1 MRKRSFNS
9 RLRNR
14 LNSGAWESLAAW
26 PLLISVRMPS
36 LKPVP
41 NGASQANDGAGS
53 SHTGRPTREESGEIP
68 PKVRAALTLRAAG
81 HSWKQCSDMTGA
93 SYRNLLKW
101 KDLPIAEAYVEEKV
115 KEALAGTYNKL
126 ISAGPAVADRLLSIA
141 LNPETKSYAA
151 VSACEAVIRSI
162 ERGVL
167 DREMREHI
175 TKLREQMAQLEH
187 GRPIDV

>member
-1 MRKRSFNS
+1 M
-9 RLRNR
+9 
-14 LNSGAWESLAAW
+14 ALA
-26 PLLISVRMPS
+26 R
-36 LKPVP
+36 
-41 NGASQANDGAGS
+41 
-53 SHTGRPTREESGEIP
+53 HTGCPNPQGGRSQLEA
-68 PKVRAALTLRAAG
+68 VLRHDRG
-81 HSWKQCSDMTGA
+81 G

-175 TKLREQMAQLEH
+175 TKRREQMAQLEH

>member
-1 MRKRSFNS
+1 MGHHRRMM
-9 RLRNR
+9 
-14 LNSGAWESLAAW
+14 ALA
-26 PLLISVRMPS
+26 R
-36 LKPVP
+36 
-41 NGASQANDGAGS
+41 
-53 SHTGRPTREESGEIP
+53 HTGRPTREESGEIP

-141 LNPETKSYAA
+141 LDPTVKSYAA

-175 TKLREQMAQLEH
+175 TKLREQMALLEQ

>member
-1 MRKRSFNS
+1 
-9 RLRNR
+9 
-14 LNSGAWESLAAW
+14 
-26 PLLISVRMPS
+26 
-36 LKPVP
+36 
-41 NGASQANDGAGS
+41 
-53 SHTGRPTREESGEIP
+53 
-68 PKVRAALTLRAAG
+68 
-81 HSWKQCSDMTGA
+81 MTGA

-162 ERGVL
+162 ERGCWTARCGNTSPSCESRWPSWSMD
-167 DREMREHI
+167 DRSMFEPRLLTEEEAQWRASCGWHVDRSAVSGRI
-175 TKLREQMAQLEH
+175 RAALLGHKLVGQQASLPSFVDGDLNEVPS
-187 GRPIDV
+187 GF

>member
-1 MRKRSFNS
+1 MM
-9 RLRNR
+9 
-14 LNSGAWESLAAW
+14 ALA
-26 PLLISVRMPS
+26 R
-36 LKPVP
+36 
-41 NGASQANDGAGS
+41 
-53 SHTGRPTREESGEIP
+53 HTGRPTREESGEIP

-141 LNPETKSYAA
+141 LEPVSYTHLTLPTNDQ
-151 VSACEAVIRSI
+151 V
-162 ERGVL
+162 
-167 DREMREHI
+167 
-175 TKLREQMAQLEH
+175 
-187 GRPIDV
+187 

>member
-1 MRKRSFNS
+1 
-9 RLRNR
+9 
-14 LNSGAWESLAAW
+14 
-26 PLLISVRMPS
+26 
-36 LKPVP
+36 
-41 NGASQANDGAGS
+41 
-53 SHTGRPTREESGEIP
+53 
-68 PKVRAALTLRAAG
+68 
-81 HSWKQCSDMTGA
+81 MTGA

-187 GRPIDV
+187 GRPIDVRASTADLSLIHI

>member
-1 MRKRSFNS
+1 
-9 RLRNR
+9 
-14 LNSGAWESLAAW
+14 
-26 PLLISVRMPS
+26 
-36 LKPVP
+36 
-41 NGASQANDGAGS
+41 
-53 SHTGRPTREESGEIP
+53 
-68 PKVRAALTLRAAG
+68 
-81 HSWKQCSDMTGA
+81 MTGA

-101 KDLPIAEAYVEEKV
+101 KDLPIAQGYVEEQV

-141 LNPETKSYAA
+141 LDPATKSYAA

-175 TKLREQMAQLEH
+175 AKLREQMALLEQ